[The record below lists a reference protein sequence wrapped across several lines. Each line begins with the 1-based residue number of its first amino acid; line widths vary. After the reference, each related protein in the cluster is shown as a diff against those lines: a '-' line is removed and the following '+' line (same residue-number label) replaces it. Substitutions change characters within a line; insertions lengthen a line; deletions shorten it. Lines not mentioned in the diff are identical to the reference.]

1 MKVLNLQCEHQH
13 SFEGWFASEDDFV
26 QQGERGLL
34 TCPMCG
40 SATVHKMLS
49 APRLNLKSARSNE
62 PPASAKPD
70 AAAVSHVPAALQA
83 QWLQAVRTLMAKTED
98 VGERFATEV
107 RAMHYGD
114 AEERAVRGQATPQQ
128 AMELIEEGIEVL
140 PLPALDVFKEPLQ

>member
-26 QQGERGLL
+26 QQLDRGLL
-34 TCPMCG
+34 TCPVCG
-40 SATVHKMLS
+40 SATVHKTLS
-49 APRLNLKSARSNE
+49 APRLNLKSSRTRE
-62 PPASAKPD
+62 PQAPAKAD
-70 AAAVSHVPAALQA
+70 ATPVSHVPAQLQA
-83 QWLQAVRTLMAKTED
+83 KWLQAVRTLMANTED

-128 AMELIEEGIEVL
+128 AIELIEEGIEVL

>member
-26 QQGERGLL
+26 QQLDRGLL
-34 TCPMCG
+34 TCPVCG
-40 SATVHKMLS
+40 SATVHKTLS
-49 APRLNLKSARSNE
+49 APRLNLKSSRTRE
-62 PPASAKPD
+62 PQAPAKAD
-70 AAAVSHVPAALQA
+70 ATPVSHVPAQLQA
-83 QWLQAVRTLMAKTED
+83 QWLQAVRTLMANTED